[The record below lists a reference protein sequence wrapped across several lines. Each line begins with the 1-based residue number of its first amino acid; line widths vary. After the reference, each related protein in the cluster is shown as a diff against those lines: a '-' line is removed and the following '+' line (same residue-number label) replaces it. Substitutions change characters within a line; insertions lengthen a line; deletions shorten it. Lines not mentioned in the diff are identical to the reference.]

1 MDNLKPDVQKLDIDQ
16 LKNVP
21 TNISNLKSKIDKLN
35 VDKLV
40 PVPVDLRKVI
50 WYKMMHMMLRSKI
63 LQIK

>member
-1 MDNLKPDVQKLDIDQ
+1 MDNLKSDVEKLDIAQ

-50 WYKMMHMMLRSKI
+50 
-63 LQIK
+63 

>member
-1 MDNLKPDVQKLDIDQ
+1 MDNLKSDVEKLDIAQ

-50 WYKMMHMMLRSKI
+50 LYKMMHMMLRSKI